1 MKNILTKKA
10 MTLFE
15 LLAVIVILG
24 IILAIGFPTA
34 TRLINNSRK
43 DAFAANVNS
52 YISAAKTAALTEWA
66 ARDSAVDVVY
76 YISGEKPNVG
86 DGENVIYE
94 QENFGISALTAGAVR
109 IIVKNDGTIDSITM
123 VTKFSNGTYTLKD
136 NTGVS
141 TPITRANVED
151 SKAGSED

>member
-43 DAFAANVNS
+43 DSFVANVNS
-52 YISAAKTAALTEWA
+52 YIAAAKTDALTEWA
-66 ARDSAVDVVY
+66 ARGTGVTVTYSVVDDEDLENEVV
-76 YISGEKPNVG
+76 ET
-86 DGENVIYE
+86 
-94 QENFGISALTAGAVR
+94 FGLEGFTAGAITIKVDE
-109 IIVKNDGTIDSITM
+109 DGKITSITLEKPFE
-123 VTKFSNGTYTLKD
+123 VKGFKTKE
-136 NTGVS
+136 TGVDLMK
-141 TPITRANVED
+141 PITRADVEE
-151 SKAGSED
+151 K